1 MRWLRVCVCVCVCTL
16 YTFVCLGISYGNT
29 YIGLLID
36 MQQMPLPP
44 SIYQRLTSSST
55 LMNLAHALAYHKM
68 YVPSAFAQK
77 KFPIYIFSRLFVQM
91 LTLENCIGFHLFF
104 FLVQRF
110 SPVCVKKKNTQ
121 YWALLSSNDSFQFLL
136 GFGQKKKS
144 SS

>member
-1 MRWLRVCVCVCVCTL
+1 MCVCVCTL

-104 FLVQRF
+104 FGPKVFTCL
-110 SPVCVKKKNTQ
+110 CKKKKHNIGPFFHLMTP
-121 YWALLSSNDSFQFLL
+121 F
-136 GFGQKKKS
+136 S